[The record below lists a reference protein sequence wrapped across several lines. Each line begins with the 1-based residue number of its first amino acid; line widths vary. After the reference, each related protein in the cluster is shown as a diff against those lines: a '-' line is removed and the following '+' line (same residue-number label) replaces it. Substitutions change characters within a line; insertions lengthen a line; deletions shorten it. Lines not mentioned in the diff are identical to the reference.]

1 MARGPL
7 QPGTMVD
14 GYRLDERIHRSSM
27 SAIWRVTRP
36 GADGPPLAMK
46 IPLLEDY
53 ETPAPIIGFEVE
65 SMILPTLSG
74 PHVPR
79 FVAAADFS
87 SQPYLVMEFLEGPSL
102 RARLERLPLEP
113 AEVAAIGARV
123 ATALHDVHR
132 QGVIH
137 LDVKPSNVL
146 FRPTGEAVLIDFGLA
161 RHDRLPDL
169 HAEELRVPVGTG
181 PYISPE
187 QVRRTRNDPRS
198 DLFALGVVL
207 YHLSTGRR
215 PFGNPTTMHGLR
227 RRLYRDPAPPR
238 SLDPAYPP
246 WLQEIVLR
254 CLEMDSAAR
263 YETAAQL
270 AFELQ
275 HPDRVRRTARA
286 ERVSRDSLWT
296 VGRRYFRSLGAEPD
310 LRQSAAGQLSRAPI
324 VVVAI
329 DLAQGS
335 EALDDALR
343 QAARRILEAGPG
355 ARLACVTVLKTSIL
369 GMDEPLDEQGR
380 NRHVQGLIELEHWAR
395 PLRLPPGRV
404 TYHVL
409 EAPDPGSA
417 ILDFVNASNADQI
430 LIGSRGSST
439 LRRYLGSVSSQVVAS
454 AECTVTVVKART
466 DDAPDR
472 GIEKKDASTT

>member
-1 MARGPL
+1 
-7 QPGTMVD
+7 MVD
-14 GYRLDERIHRSSM
+14 GFRLDEKIHRSSM
-27 SAIWRVTRP
+27 ATIWRVTRP
-36 GADGPPLAMK
+36 GGDGAPLAMK
-46 IPLLEDY
+46 IPLLDEY
-53 ETPAPIIGFEVE
+53 ETPAPILGFEVE

-87 SQPYLVMEFLEGPSL
+87 SQPFLVMEFLDCPSL
-102 RARLERLPLEP
+102 RARLDRLPIEP
-113 AEVAAIGARV
+113 AEVAAIGARI

-137 LDVKPSNVL
+137 HDVKPSNVM
-146 FRPTGEAVLIDFGLA
+146 FRPSGEAVLIDFGLA

-187 QVRRTRNDPRS
+187 QIRRTRNDPRS

-215 PFGNPTTMHGLR
+215 PFGNPTTLHGLR
-227 RRLYRDPAPPR
+227 RRFYRDPVPPR

-254 CLEMDSAAR
+254 CLEVDPVGR

-275 HPDRVRRTARA
+275 HPDGVRRTARA

-296 VGRRYFRSLGAEPD
+296 VGKRYLRSLGVEPD
-310 LRQSAAGQLSRAPI
+310 LRQSAARQLSRAPI

-329 DLAQGS
+329 DLAQDS
-335 EALDDALR
+335 EALNDALR
-343 QAARRILEAGPG
+343 RAARRILEAAPG
-355 ARLACVTVLKTSIL
+355 ARLACVTVLKTSIF
-369 GMDEPLDEQGR
+369 GMDDPVDEKGR
-380 NRHVQGLIELEHWAR
+380 NRHVQGLVELEHWAR
-395 PLRLPPGRV
+395 PLRLPQGRV

-417 ILDFVNASNADQI
+417 ILDFANASNSDQI

-466 DDAPDR
+466 ETDTADRTDA
-472 GIEKKDASTT
+472 KKDAAGS